1 MEADTKLSCNI
12 PPDKTSE
19 GAVHDLKSDTSVVE
33 KTVSE
38 TRENNNTSEVSLLA
52 SNFKD
57 LTIISCKSIA
67 KPATKKSCNY
77 MESEVD
83 ILEGNPVISELCE
96 QNDDNGSSTAEYA
109 ESTDDPTRPGKKR
122 KVGSCPNV
130 KCVDADDYML
140 TCSCCKHKHHYSCS
154 DLPPY
159 QIV

>member
-1 MEADTKLSCNI
+1 MEADTELSCDI

-19 GAVHDLKSDTSVVE
+19 SAVHDLKSDTSVVE
-33 KTVSE
+33 TTVSE

-83 ILEGNPVISELCE
+83 ILEGNPVISELYE

-130 KCVDADDYML
+130 KCVDADDDHML
-140 TCSCCKHKHHYSCS
+140 TCSCCKQAS
-154 DLPPY
+154 L
-159 QIV
+159 